1 MNQFF
6 SLLFIMI
13 LSVSASAYSESAS
26 FENKQV
32 GIYKEIEHTF
42 RHFSLIKSR
51 ITPQLYQLM
60 LLGFYANE
68 SVIEGIGT
76 TVYEPA
82 LFRHVYL
89 EGTLY
94 KTQLR
99 DVIFSDSTIEFKTAD
114 FIQMSQTTIDKTYF
128 QMRAYNATIE
138 FSRVID
144 SKLEMELSESDF
156 TFQVHSTEM
165 RLKMSQSR
173 ITKAFTN
180 SGTKFIES
188 VFLKTAIDHGAFYGT
203 DFIDSSFV
211 DGTVSETSFD
221 EVNFGKS
228 LLQNVSFKKC
238 RFVNADLSKVIIGE
252 GTRFDGSVYTKGTK
266 LPFSEEEARLLG
278 LELTP

>member
-1 MNQFF
+1 MNQFL
-6 SLLFIMI
+6 SLLFITI
-13 LSVSASAYSESAS
+13 FSVSASAYSESAS

-32 GIYKEIEHTF
+32 GLYKEVEHTF
-42 RHFSLIKSR
+42 RHFSLIKSH

-68 SVIEGIGT
+68 SVIEGKRT

-114 FIQMSQTTIDKTYF
+114 FIQMAQVTIDKTYF
-128 QMRAYNATIE
+128 QMKAYNSTIE

-144 SKLEMELSESDF
+144 AKLEMELSESDF

-165 RLKMSQSR
+165 RLKIDQSR

-211 DGTVSETSFD
+211 DGVVTETSFD
-221 EVNFGKS
+221 QVNFGKT
-228 LLQNVSFKKC
+228 LLQNTSFKKC
-238 RFVNADLSKVIIGE
+238 RFINADLSKVIIGE

-266 LPFSEEEARLLG
+266 LPFSEEEARLFG